1 MLEGRTTRISFS
13 GLKEE
18 NMSKMQLGVIF
29 GSRTCEHEVSI
40 ISAVQLMRHVN
51 REKYDVIPIYIT
63 QKGEWYTGEPL
74 LDIKTYTPF
83 DPYKKGLVSVHLD
96 LTAASGALLH
106 YTPPKGLLG
115 GGKEEMIARLDCVIP
130 VMHGLH
136 GEDGSLQG
144 LLEMAGLPYTSTGV
158 TGSAVG
164 MDKITMKRFFR
175 GCGFPILPDCAVTRS
190 SFEQDENSA
199 MDAIEKA
206 LPYPVFVKP
215 ACLGSSIGVSRAD
228 DRASLRE
235 ALELAFSYD
244 RRVLVEQG
252 LDKPIEV
259 NCSVLGFDGQRKTSV
274 LEMPNSGAGFLD
286 FSEKYLAGSGGSK
299 GMASLKRIV
308 PAPIGEELTRTL
320 QALSIQV
327 FDAMDC
333 KGVVRIDY
341 MLDRHSDRYYITE
354 INTIPG
360 SLAYYLWQESG
371 LNYAALIDEMVDC
384 AMRAYQEKE
393 RNSFAFTSDIL
404 SGVQLGGVKGGKTGG
419 KLKL

>member
-1 MLEGRTTRISFS
+1 MG
-13 GLKEE
+13 
-18 NMSKMQLGVIF
+18 KMQLGVIF
-29 GSRTCEHEVSI
+29 GSRTCEHEVAI
-40 ISAVQLMRHVN
+40 ISAVQLMRNVN
-51 REKYDVIPIYIT
+51 REKYDVIPIYIS
-63 QKGEWYTGEPL
+63 QKGEWFTGDAL
-74 LDIKTYTPF
+74 MDIKTYTPF
-83 DPYKKGLVSVHLD
+83 DPFMKGILPVHLD
-96 LTAASGALLH
+96 LTAGSGALLH
-106 YTPPKGLLG
+106 YEPAKGLLG
-115 GGKEEMIARLDCVIP
+115 GGKEKVVARLDCVIP

-144 LLEMAGLPYTSTGV
+144 LLELADIPYSSTGV

-175 GCGFPILPDCAVTRS
+175 GMGYPVLPDCAMTRAQW
-190 SFEQDENSA
+190 EQDQAACVKRVE
-199 MDAIEKA
+199 EA

-228 DRASLRE
+228 DRA
-235 ALELAFSYD
+235 ALMDALNLGFSYD
-244 RRVLVEQG
+244 RRVLIEQG

-259 NCSVLGFDGQRKTSV
+259 NCSVLGYDGKRRASV

-286 FSEKYLAGSGGSK
+286 FSEKYLAGSTGSK

-308 PAPIGEELTRTL
+308 PAPIGEELTHAL
-320 QALSIQV
+320 QALSLDI

-341 MLDRHSDRYYITE
+341 MLDRHSDHYYITE

-360 SLAYYLWQESG
+360 SLAYYLWAETG
-371 LNYAALIDEMVDC
+371 LPYSQLIDEMVDC
-384 AMRAYQEKE
+384 ALRAFAEKK
-393 RNSFAFTSDIL
+393 RNSFAFSSDIL
-404 SGVQLGGVKGGKTGG
+404 SGVVLGGKKGG

>member
-1 MLEGRTTRISFS
+1 
-13 GLKEE
+13 
-18 NMSKMQLGVIF
+18 MSKIQLGVIF
-29 GSRTCEHEVSI
+29 GSRTCEHEVAI
-40 ISAVQLMRHVN
+40 ISAVQLMRNVN
-51 REKYDVIPIYIT
+51 REKYDVIPVYIS
-63 QKGEWYTGEPL
+63 QKGEWFTGAPL

-83 DPYKKGLVSVHLD
+83 DPYKNGIIPVHLD
-96 LTAASGALLH
+96 LTAGSGALLH
-106 YTPPKGLLG
+106 YVPAKGLFG
-115 GGKEEMIARLDCVIP
+115 GGKEEVVARLDVVIP

-144 LLEMAGLPYTSTGV
+144 LLELAGLPYASTGV

-164 MDKITMKRFFR
+164 MDKITMKRFFL
-175 GCGFPILPDCAVTRS
+175 GCGFPTLPGVPMTRS
-190 SFEQDENSA
+190 AFEKNADAA
-199 MDAIEKA
+199 MAAVEKE

-228 DRASLRE
+228 DRRSLKE

-259 NCSVLGFDGQRKTSV
+259 NCSVLGFDGERKASV
-274 LEMPNSGAGFLD
+274 LEMPNSGAAFLD
-286 FSEKYLAGSGGSK
+286 FSEKYLSSGGSK

-308 PAPIGEELTRTL
+308 PAPIGEELTKTL
-320 QALSIQV
+320 QDLSLRI

-341 MLDRHSDRYYITE
+341 MLDRNSDNYYITE

-360 SLAYYLWQESG
+360 SLAYYLWQETG
-371 LNYAALIDEMVDC
+371 LPYSRLIDEMVDC
-384 AMRAYQEKE
+384 AMRAYKEKE

-404 SGVQLGGVKGGKTGG
+404 SGVQLGGAKGAKGG

>member
-1 MLEGRTTRISFS
+1 
-13 GLKEE
+13 
-18 NMSKMQLGVIF
+18 MSKTQLGVIF

-40 ISAVQLMRHVN
+40 ISAVQLMRNVN
-51 REKYDVIPIYIT
+51 REKYDVIPVYIS
-63 QKGEWYTGEPL
+63 QKGEWFTGEAL
-74 LDIKTYTPF
+74 MDIKTYTPF
-83 DPYKKGLVSVHLD
+83 DPFKKGILPVHLD
-96 LTAASGALLH
+96 LTAGSGALMH
-106 YTPPKGLLG
+106 YAPPKGLLG
-115 GGKEEMIARLDCVIP
+115 GGKEEVVARLDVVIP

-144 LLEMAGLPYTSTGV
+144 VLELAGIPYSSTGV

-175 GCGFPILPDCAVTRS
+175 GCGFPVLPDCALTRAE
-190 SFEQDENSA
+190 FERDAEGA
-199 MDAIEKA
+199 MNKVEAA

-228 DRASLRE
+228 GREKLRD

-244 RRVLVEQG
+244 RRVLLEQG
-252 LDKPIEV
+252 LDHPIEV
-259 NCSVLGFDGQRKTSV
+259 NCSVLGYDGDRKASV

-286 FSEKYLAGSGGSK
+286 FSEKYLASSGGSK

-308 PAPIGEELTRTL
+308 PAPIGEELTKTL
-320 QALSIQV
+320 QDLSVQI

-341 MLDRHSDRYYITE
+341 MLDRHSDSYYITE

-360 SLAYYLWQESG
+360 SLAYYLWQETG
-371 LNYAALIDEMVDC
+371 LPYGRLIDEMVDC
-384 AMRAYQEKE
+384 ALRAHREKE
-393 RNSFAFTSDIL
+393 RNSFAFSSDIL
-404 SGVQLGGVKGGKTGG
+404 SGVQLGGVKGAKGVKGG
-419 KLKL
+419 KL

>member
-1 MLEGRTTRISFS
+1 
-13 GLKEE
+13 
-18 NMSKMQLGVIF
+18 MSKMQLGVIF
-29 GSRTCEHEVSI
+29 GSRTCEHEVAI

-51 REKYDVIPIYIT
+51 REKYDVIPVYIS
-63 QKGEWYTGEPL
+63 QKGEWFTGDPL
-74 LDIKTYTPF
+74 LEIKTYTPF
-83 DPYKKGLVSVHLD
+83 DPFMKGIIPVRLD
-96 LTAASGALLH
+96 LTAGSGALIH
-106 YTPPKGLLG
+106 FEPAKGLFG
-115 GGKEEMIARLDCVIP
+115 GGKEKVVARLDCVIP
-130 VMHGLH
+130 VMHGLN

-144 LLEMAGLPYTSTGV
+144 VLELANIPYASTGI

-175 GCGFPILPDCAVTRS
+175 GMGFPILPDCALTRAQWEKDS
-190 SFEQDENSA
+190 ENA
-199 MDAIEKA
+199 MDQVEKE

-228 DRASLRE
+228 DRDGLKKS
-235 ALELAFSYD
+235 LELAFSYD
-244 RRVLVEQG
+244 RRVLVEKG

-259 NCSVLGFDGQRKTSV
+259 NCSVAGFDGKRKASV

-286 FSEKYLAGSGGSK
+286 FSEKYLAGSSGSK

-308 PAPIGEELTRTL
+308 PAPIGDELTEKL
-320 QALSIQV
+320 QNLSLEI

-341 MLDRHSDRYYITE
+341 MLDRHSDNYYITE

-360 SLAYYLWQESG
+360 SLAYYLWAETG
-371 LNYAALIDEMVDC
+371 VNYPALIDEMVDC
-384 AMRAYQEKE
+384 ALRAHQEKE

-404 SGVQLGGVKGGKTGG
+404 SGVVIGGGKKGG

>member
-1 MLEGRTTRISFS
+1 
-13 GLKEE
+13 
-18 NMSKMQLGVIF
+18 MSKTQLGVIF

-40 ISAVQLMRHVN
+40 ISAVQLMRNVN
-51 REKYDVIPIYIT
+51 REKYDVIPVYIS
-63 QKGEWYTGEPL
+63 QKGEWFTGEAL
-74 LDIKTYTPF
+74 MDIKTYTPF
-83 DPYKKGLVSVHLD
+83 DPFKKGILPVHLD
-96 LTAASGALLH
+96 LTAGSGALMH
-106 YTPPKGLLG
+106 YAPPKGLLG
-115 GGKEEMIARLDCVIP
+115 GGKEEVVARLDVVIP

-144 LLEMAGLPYTSTGV
+144 VLELAGIPYSSTGV

-175 GCGFPILPDCAVTRS
+175 GCGFPVLPDCALTRAE
-190 SFEQDENSA
+190 FERDAEGA
-199 MDAIEKA
+199 MNKVEAA

-228 DRASLRE
+228 DREKLRD

-244 RRVLVEQG
+244 RRVLLEQG
-252 LDKPIEV
+252 LDHPIEV
-259 NCSVLGFDGQRKTSV
+259 NCSVLGYDGDRKASV

-286 FSEKYLAGSGGSK
+286 FSEKYLASSGGSK

-308 PAPIGEELTRTL
+308 PAPIGEELTKTL
-320 QALSIQV
+320 QDLSVQI

-341 MLDRHSDRYYITE
+341 MLDRNSDGYYITE

-360 SLAYYLWQESG
+360 SLAYYLWQETG
-371 LNYAALIDEMVDC
+371 LPYGRLIDEMVDC
-384 AMRAYQEKE
+384 ALRAHREKE
-393 RNSFAFTSDIL
+393 RNSFAFSSDIL
-404 SGVQLGGVKGGKTGG
+404 SGVQLGGVKGAKGVKGG
-419 KLKL
+419 KL

>member
-1 MLEGRTTRISFS
+1 M
-13 GLKEE
+13 
-18 NMSKMQLGVIF
+18 MSKMQLGVIF
-29 GSRTCEHEVSI
+29 GSRTCEHEVAI

-51 REKYDVIPIYIT
+51 REKYDVIPVYIS
-63 QKGEWYTGEPL
+63 QKGEWFTGDPL
-74 LDIKTYTPF
+74 MDIKTYTPF
-83 DPYKKGLVSVHLD
+83 DPFMKGIIPVHLD
-96 LTAASGALLH
+96 LTAGSGALIH
-106 YTPPKGLLG
+106 YVPAKGLFG
-115 GGKEEMIARLDCVIP
+115 GGKEEIVARLDCVIP

-144 LLEMAGLPYTSTGV
+144 LLELADIPYASTGIG
-158 TGSAVG
+158 GSAVG

-190 SFEQDENSA
+190 AWEKDAQDM
-199 MDAIEKA
+199 MDTIEKA

-228 DRASLRE
+228 DRASLKE
-235 ALELAFSYD
+235 SLELAFSYD
-244 RRVLVEQG
+244 RRVLVEKG

-259 NCSVLGFDGQRKTSV
+259 NCSVLGFDGQRKASV

-286 FSEKYLAGSGGSK
+286 FSEKYLAGSSGSK

-308 PAPIGEELTRTL
+308 PAPIGEELTEKL
-320 QALSIQV
+320 QALSLEI

-341 MLDRHSDRYYITE
+341 MLDRHSDHYYITE

-360 SLAYYLWQESG
+360 SLAYYLWAETG
-371 LNYAALIDEMVDC
+371 LNYAEQIDEMVEC
-384 AMRAYQEKE
+384 ALRAHQEKE
-393 RNSFAFTSDIL
+393 RNSFAFSSDIL
-404 SGVQLGGVKGGKTGG
+404 SGAVIGGGKKGG